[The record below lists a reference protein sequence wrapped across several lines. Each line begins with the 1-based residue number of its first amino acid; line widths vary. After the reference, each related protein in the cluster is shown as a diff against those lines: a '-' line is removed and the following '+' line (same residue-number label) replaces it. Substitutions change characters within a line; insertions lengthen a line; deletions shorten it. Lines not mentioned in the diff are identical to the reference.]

1 MFLDMMSIACDCA
14 FKTRLAI
21 IGDFSVNSLGLMLI
35 LDMIV
40 EMYSELNYIN
50 TLVIFLFLRRCNLP
64 AQQAGDIERTADWD
78 LEAKAFSGPLIN
90 FVDDLSHVLI
100 AEIINV
106 FSFWD
111 VLPDQTISVFVE
123 APLLGIIGVR
133 KEALGS
139 QLAGDLFMV
148 SCRRLG

>member
-1 MFLDMMSIACDCA
+1 MW
-14 FKTRLAI
+14 
-21 IGDFSVNSLGLMLI
+21 G
-35 LDMIV
+35 
-40 EMYSELNYIN
+40 
-50 TLVIFLFLRRCNLP
+50 
-64 AQQAGDIERTADWD
+64 

-106 FSFWD
+106 FSLWD

-123 APLLGIIGVR
+123 APLPGMIWVR
-133 KEALGS
+133 EDALGS

-148 SCRRLG
+148 SEFSAIVVGLGENPFLIGFQTITDRIRDSAPCFVGGLYRNGKSRLTLNQRHKD